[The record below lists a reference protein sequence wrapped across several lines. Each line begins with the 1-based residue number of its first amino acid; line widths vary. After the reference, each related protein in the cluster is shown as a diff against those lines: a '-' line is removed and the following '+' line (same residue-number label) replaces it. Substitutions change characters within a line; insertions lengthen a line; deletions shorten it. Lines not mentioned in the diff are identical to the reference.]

1 RSADWRVAARSVC
14 HRIVEAVRVRS
25 ALALL
30 VHRTQERAVSDFE
43 RRRVLVIGGFGFI
56 GVNLTERLR
65 GLGARVT
72 VAQRSGA
79 RHDAAAA
86 DAESRGTC
94 VVEADLR
101 DAMAMKA
108 AVAGQDVVFNLAGQS
123 GGGSHLGDT
132 FTTLG

>member
-72 VAQRSGA
+72 IATRSVV
-79 RHDAAAA
+79 RHAAAAA
-86 DAESRGTC
+86 DAESRGIC
-94 VVEADLR
+94 GVEADLR

-108 AVAGQDVVFNLAGQS
+108 AVAAQDVVFNLAGQS
-123 GGGSHLGDT
+123 GAVRSMEDP
-132 FTTLG
+132 FTDL